1 MQAVLSA
8 LRKLGYN
15 AVNCLDDIFICGDTF
30 AACRDAVNTKT
41 NSAIKNLNTLCF
53 TLILLKWKY
62 HWHKQKM
69 DLTTWLLKCQKVLS

>member
-1 MQAVLSA
+1 MQVVLSA

-15 AVNCLDDIFICGDTF
+15 AVNCLDDIYIYICGDTF

-53 TLILLKWKY
+53 TLILLK
-62 HWHKQKM
+62 
-69 DLTTWLLKCQKVLS
+69 